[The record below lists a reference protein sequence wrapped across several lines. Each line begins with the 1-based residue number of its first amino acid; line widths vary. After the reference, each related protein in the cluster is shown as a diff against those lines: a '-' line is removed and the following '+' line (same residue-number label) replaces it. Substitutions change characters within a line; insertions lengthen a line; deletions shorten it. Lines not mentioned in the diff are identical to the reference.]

1 MFVHVL
7 VQTDAPLTQPL
18 TYRAPDGMPL
28 AIGDAVVVPLGAQQI
43 VGSVVDLDVACPPSL
58 EAKIRPVAARVENAA
73 LFDARGLALARWVA
87 SQTLCSLRDAVR
99 LIAPEVLTSQIRTTI
114 RLCAEWEQALNGTRS
129 QAQRDVATAL
139 ASLGGAAEPAR
150 LVKSLEGAKIGP
162 ALAELRRKGVVREE
176 RTLSLPPARRK
187 VVRVLR
193 LAIEADVAGAEA
205 DRLGRGGS
213 PKQARL
219 LRALAQEQE
228 AGHSVP
234 VSGLAVGASAAG
246 AAKALA
252 DKGLATYVEAPARRD
267 PFAFFGF
274 VERAAPALTDAQAL
288 AAQAIGTHLRAQD
301 GRTLLLHGVT
311 GSGKT
316 EVYLDAVAQTLAL
329 GKSALV
335 LLPEIG
341 LTAQVLDLFKA
352 RFGEDEVAVLHSA
365 LSLGERHDE
374 WRRIKTGAA
383 RVVVGA
389 RSAVFAPV
397 PVPGLVIL
405 DEEHDASYKQDS
417 NPRYHARDAA
427 QFLATLTGATVVLG
441 SATPSLESY
450 YKAQMG
456 EYGLLT
462 LAERISERPLPPV
475 QIVDLRDEMKPP
487 APVRDPTAP
496 LGTPKPEKPPPS
508 VLGAALL
515 EAMKQRLA
523 RREQMIL
530 FLNRRGFASFLLCR
544 DCGFT
549 FQCPHCDVSLT
560 YHHAAAFLQCHY
572 CDFRRRAPSVCPS
585 CGGLRLRPFGLGTER
600 VEQAVA
606 QHFPHARTL
615 RMDRDTMTRKGAH
628 AETLRAFRRHEA
640 DVLVGTQ
647 MIAKGLD
654 FPNVTLVGVV
664 SADTAL
670 HIPDFRAPERAF
682 QLLTQVAGRAGR
694 GELRGNVIIQTF
706 TPEHDSVQR
715 AARHDYE
722 GFFAEAIAQRK
733 ELGYPPFSH
742 MANAVF
748 ADEDEALAQGRA
760 QALADA
766 LARALEQER
775 AQGQI
780 LGPVACPFACAANIA
795 GIWPCGVRKKTHCC
809 SFCAPLW
816 THSRLQ
822 SAAACRLILTRCP
835 CYNQSQTHPFQRRGY
850 DPYGEARRQADRL
863 DPQGRPDCQIRGR
876 RRAGAA
882 PSVPS
887 RAESDG

>member
-1 MFVHVL
+1 LFVHVL

-18 TYRAPDGMPL
+18 TYRVPDGMTL
-28 AIGDAVVVPLGAQQI
+28 AIGDAVIVPLGAQQI
-43 VGSVVDLDVACPPSL
+43 VGSIVDLDAECPPGL
-58 EAKIRPVAARVENAA
+58 EAKIRPLAARVENAA
-73 LFDARGLALARWVA
+73 LFDASGLALARWVA
-87 SQTLCSLRDAVR
+87 AQTLCSLRDAVR

-114 RLCAEWEQALNGTRS
+114 RLCEGWEQALEGTRS
-129 QAQRDVATAL
+129 QSQKDVATAL

-150 LVKSLEGAKIGP
+150 LAKTLDGAKVGP
-162 ALAELRRKGVVREE
+162 ALAELRKKGVVREE
-176 RTLSLPPARRK
+176 RALSLPPARRK

-193 LAIEADVAGAEA
+193 LAIDAEIAHSEA
-205 DRLGRGGS
+205 DRLERGGS

-219 LRALAQEQE
+219 LRALAQEQD
-228 AGHSVP
+228 AGQAMP
-234 VSGLAVGASAAG
+234 VAGLAVGASAAS

-252 DKGLATYVEAPARRD
+252 DKGLATYVEAPARRN

-274 VERAAPALTDAQAL
+274 VPRAAPALTDAQAV
-288 AAQAIGTHLRAQD
+288 AAQAIGAHVRAQD

-329 GKSALV
+329 GKTALI

-374 WRRIKTGAA
+374 WRRIATGAA

-397 PVPGLVIL
+397 PAPGLVIL
-405 DEEHDASYKQDS
+405 DEEHDGSYKQDTH
-417 NPRYHARDAA
+417 PRYHARDAA
-427 QFLATLTGATVVLG
+427 QFRAAQTGTVVLLG

-450 YKAQMG
+450 FKAQTG
-456 EYGLLT
+456 EYALLT

-475 QIVDLRDEMKPP
+475 QIVDLRDEMKKP
-487 APVRDPTAP
+487 APAPDPAAP
-496 LGTPKPEKPPPS
+496 PGTPKPEKPPPS

-515 EAMKQRLA
+515 EAIEQRLA
-523 RREQMIL
+523 RKEQVIL

-549 FQCPHCDVSLT
+549 FQCPNCDVSLT
-560 YHHAAAFLQCHY
+560 YHHAAALLQCHH
-572 CDFRRRAPSVCPS
+572 CDYRRRAPSACPS

-606 QHFPHARTL
+606 QHFPQARSL
-615 RMDRDTMTRKGAH
+615 RMDRDTMARKGAH
-628 AETLRAFRRHEA
+628 ADALRAFRRHEA
-640 DVLVGTQ
+640 DVLIGTQ

-670 HIPDFRAPERAF
+670 NIPDFRAPERAF

-694 GELRGNVIIQTF
+694 GELRGQVIVQTF

-715 AARHDYE
+715 AAQHDYL
-722 GFFAEAIAQRK
+722 GFYAEAIEQRK

-748 ADEDEALAQGRA
+748 ADEDEAHAQGRA
-760 QALADA
+760 QAMADA
-766 LARALEQER
+766 LARALEQTHAE
-775 AQGQI
+775 GQI
-780 LGPVACPFACAANIA
+780 LGPVACPLA
-795 GIWPCGVRKKTHCC
+795 
-809 SFCAPLW
+809 
-816 THSRLQ
+816 RLRNKYRWHL
-822 SAAACRLILTRCP
+822 ALRCP
-835 CYNQSQTHPFQRRGY
+835 QKAALLLLLRTALDTLSPTERSGLSLDI
-850 DPYGEARRQADRL
+850 DPL
-863 DPQGRPDCQIRGR
+863 
-876 RRAGAA
+876 
-882 PSVPS
+882 SML
-887 RAESDG
+887 